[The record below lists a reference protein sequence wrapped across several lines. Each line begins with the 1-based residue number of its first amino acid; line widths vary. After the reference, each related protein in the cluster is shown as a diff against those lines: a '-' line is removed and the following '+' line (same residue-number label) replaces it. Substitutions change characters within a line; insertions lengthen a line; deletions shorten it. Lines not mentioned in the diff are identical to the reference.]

1 MIPLMAFQDR
11 SLNGPVKKAEDF
23 DLEFSMKIRELVSKY
38 EIKFNAEELIADD
51 KIADA
56 VFNAG
61 VELLADIGL
70 YHLNTQRVVT
80 YTKEEILE
88 FVNEIN
94 SAPANIKMG
103 RGKDEFT
110 IAYRTSEDT
119 TPPALYGGAAGAIE
133 EYEFIPFVQ
142 SFAQESSIKG
152 MGISGGIVKVGD
164 IEPKAGTISEIV
176 CAQWEQE
183 QLKEVLNRVG
193 RPDMSLGLLCT
204 ASTVGA
210 TMQCVDKEFRH
221 NKNTHIGVHV
231 IPEQKIDWDR
241 LLLSHF
247 CHDQGI
253 VPWQSGMSL
262 IGGLCRD
269 SADAAV
275 GLMANVLGH
284 ISYAHGRMCS
294 LFPTTMSGSWANHA
308 TIWTTCAVARACA
321 RNLHIS
327 TGTAIAPH
335 TPWGRRPEGFIQTV
349 LQAIAYTASG
359 LGYAWIAG
367 GSGFETA
374 RLGDVMDAAAGM
386 SMEKANQITLKML
399 KKFDE
404 KAKAIGTIPDGPAE
418 FQEIYDLETV
428 KPKEDFL
435 DAFNRIRDELA
446 DLGMP
451 G

>member
-38 EIKFNAEELIADD
+38 EIKFNPEELIADD

-70 YHLNTQRVVT
+70 YHLNTQRVIT

-88 FVNEIN
+88 FVKEIN
-94 SAPANIKMG
+94 AAPANITMG
-103 RGKDEFT
+103 RGEDEFT

-119 TPPALYGGAAGAIE
+119 TPPALYGGAAGTIQ
-133 EYEFIPFVQ
+133 EYEFLPFVQ

-164 IEPKAGTISEIV
+164 IEPKAGTVSEIV
-176 CAQWEQE
+176 CAQWEQQ
-183 QLKEVLNRVG
+183 QLNEVLNRVG
-193 RPDMSLGLLCT
+193 RPGMSLGLLCT

-210 TMQCVDKEFRH
+210 TMQCVDNEFRH
-221 NKNTHIGVHV
+221 NKNTHIGVHI

-247 CHDQGI
+247 CQDHRI
-253 VPWQSGMSL
+253 VPWQSAMSL

-269 SADAAV
+269 AADAAV

-284 ISYAHGRMCS
+284 ISYAHGSMCS
-294 LFPTTMSGSWANHA
+294 LFPTNINGSWANHA
-308 TIWTTCAVARACA
+308 TIWTACAVNRACE
-321 RNLHIS
+321 RNLHIA

-335 TPWGRRPEGFIQTV
+335 TPWGRRPEGFFQSV
-349 LQAIAYTASG
+349 LQAIAFTASG

-367 GSGFETA
+367 GSGFESA
-374 RLGDVMDAAAGM
+374 KVGEVMDATAGM
-386 SMEKANQITLKML
+386 KKEKANRIVQQML

-404 KAKAIGTIPDGPAE
+404 KVKAIGTIPDGPADI
-418 FQEIYDLETV
+418 QDIYDLETV
-428 KPKEDFL
+428 KPREDYL
-435 DAFNRIRDELA
+435 DAFYRIRDELV